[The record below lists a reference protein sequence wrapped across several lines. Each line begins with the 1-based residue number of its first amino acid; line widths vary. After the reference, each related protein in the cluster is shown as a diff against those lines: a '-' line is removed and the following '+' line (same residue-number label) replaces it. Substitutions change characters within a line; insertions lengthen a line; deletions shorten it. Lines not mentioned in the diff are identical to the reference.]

1 MSNKLVASLSCVF
14 KLAVKLLN
22 SEFLCISMQP
32 ITIKEALKLDAIYV
46 DTRSP
51 AEFEKDHIPNSL
63 NIPIFDNKE
72 RAEIGTIYKQ
82 NQDKAYEVG
91 FGLYE
96 GKLADL
102 KKQLNKLDKNTKIVV
117 YCWRGGLRSKTI
129 SELTE
134 KLGYEVNQLEGGYK
148 SYRAYMRKW
157 YENYKLPFKFIML
170 QGLAGCGK
178 TDLLKALHKKGIPII
193 DLEGLARHRSSLF
206 GAIGLEPREQ
216 KAFETELYT
225 KINELSNEKLV
236 FIEGEAHKVGK
247 IFVPNLIFSEMEKS
261 VKIRINCSI
270 ENRSERIV
278 KDYFSHGEDEKI
290 KEIIKTLKKYFSN
303 KNYQEML
310 KCLGEKNYYEVSRI
324 LLENYYDPRYGRIVD
339 ELKYDR
345 TIDNDDFENC
355 VGELVKFYE
364 DLN

>member
-1 MSNKLVASLSCVF
+1 
-14 KLAVKLLN
+14 
-22 SEFLCISMQP
+22 
-32 ITIKEALKLDAIYV
+32 
-46 DTRSP
+46 
-51 AEFEKDHIPNSL
+51 
-63 NIPIFDNKE
+63 
-72 RAEIGTIYKQ
+72 
-82 NQDKAYEVG
+82 
-91 FGLYE
+91 
-96 GKLADL
+96 
-102 KKQLNKLDKNTKIVV
+102 VV